1 METSGSLIEL
11 ERTVI
16 RLGVFTV
23 VLVLPANSQYVI
35 IDLFCFNKTCKLKQP
50 RRFRMWSCIIIQRFG
65 RNVTKPLYDTLFPSN
80 TLADYCGL
88 TVEIPTVN
96 GSLMGTALSFLATH
110 IIVISLAGD
119 FMKSSKPVSRPLLAP
134 LAWTSLERNGTC
146 FPYHL
151 IESNV

>member
-96 GSLMGTALSFLATH
+96 GSLMGTAQNFLATH
-110 IIVISLAGD
+110 IIVIWRGILWSPINPCSEPYL
-119 FMKSSKPVSRPLLAP
+119 P
-134 LAWTSLERNGTC
+134 LAWTSLEKNGTC
-146 FPYHL
+146 FSYHI